1 MSGWMG
7 SVWCV
12 GVFVCAV
19 CVYGVVCVW
28 CVVRCGVVCV
38 FVSVVHVW
46 RRGVMSDEYEWV
58 VGAVMCNGF
67 LITLGCVS
75 VANYIIGLH
84 CHDLPIL
91 HPNKLSQ
98 NEAFPMEI
106 T

>member
-1 MSGWMG
+1 MT
-7 SVWCV
+7 
-12 GVFVCAV
+12 
-19 CVYGVVCVW
+19 
-28 CVVRCGVVCV
+28 
-38 FVSVVHVW
+38 
-46 RRGVMSDEYEWV
+46 
-58 VGAVMCNGF
+58 NGF

-75 VANYIIGLH
+75 DVVNYIIGLH